1 MKKTTISYFL
11 KKSLPVIIAALV
23 LLLIEFAGFNR
34 AFTIGAVTDLPTEV
48 LEINDG
54 VLDNFEYQDNFLI
67 AEGSDP
73 KIQYQDL
80 NMKIR
85 GIDINCEPTSDNNS
99 SQIFFATPDR
109 PVSEDNSLRISL
121 AKDDNVF
128 FLPTT
133 VFVTYLRLDLATDA
147 GETLVCTDIVL
158 NPEIEFQASS
168 LRFLIYIL
176 VLFLAAMVSLKF
188 SQQQLDAWF
197 YHWGGWIIALFGLVI
212 VSIDLSYPLVFTYDS
227 GHYLWLSELIEKNE
241 FANWDII
248 RNLIFP
254 LHLFLSKQI
263 FTDSNIGL
271 KIPMIIYHLGLYFSL
286 YFLVKMAA
294 EIKKGWK
301 QVVLA
306 LVIGVFIVLDPTITG
321 YYHAVLTEYMAAT
334 LAAAACLLAFTL
346 YKSAW
351 YSDSFWIANIL
362 LVLISIV
369 GWHIKQ
375 PYLGIGLYPF
385 FIGYVLKLL
394 KNSKFKAWLVAGG
407 VTIVMIGLLF
417 SSTIAWEEFLA
428 RRGNPLDVNRQFSTW
443 LVSYLSNQSE
453 EATTGDND
461 ILKHTIKKYLTSSN
475 FFYFNRAELSMINA
489 PSLIRAAQNG
499 QIAHNIYSVGKSNMV
514 ASDYFREVLQPYN
527 EVSHPPEALNN
538 LMLSRIKSSNFLFTI
553 GYLTLPFL
561 MIIYLIWWIRKK
573 DSLSAAGF
581 ILAGTAGLNAF
592 VHTIS
597 GAGPLDRYFFC
608 GYPLVMAAWIC
619 GLIAILRFVNKERR
633 SSGKIE
639 ALTTND

>member
-1 MKKTTISYFL
+1 MNKQSLYIS
-11 KKSLPVIIAALV
+11 PARIAII
-23 LLLIEFAGFNR
+23 LLIFVTCLFIEFAGFNR
-34 AFTIGAVTDLPTEV
+34 AFTISAIANLPTMV
-48 LEINDG
+48 LEIDDG
-54 VLDNFEYQDNFLI
+54 TLDNFDYKNNLLI

-85 GIDINCEPTSDNNS
+85 GIDINCEPTSDSNS

-109 PVSEDNSLRISL
+109 PISEDNSLRISL
-121 AKDDNVF
+121 TKDDNVF
-128 FLPTT
+128 FLSTT

-158 NPEIEFQASS
+158 NPEIEYQANS
-168 LRFLIYIL
+168 LRFLIYFL

-188 SQQQLDAWF
+188 SQQQMDTWF
-197 YHWGGWIIALFGLVI
+197 YHWGGWIIILFGLVI
-212 VSIDLSYPLVFTYDS
+212 VSIDLSYPSVFTYDS

-263 FTDSNIGL
+263 FTDGNIGL

-286 YFLVKMAA
+286 FLLVKMAA

-334 LAAAACLLAFTL
+334 LAAVACLLAFTL

-351 YSDSFWIANIL
+351 YSGSFWTANIL
-362 LVLISIV
+362 LVLISII

-385 FIGYVLKLL
+385 FIGYLLKLL
-394 KNSKFKAWLVAGG
+394 KGSNLKAWLLAGG
-407 VTIVMIGLLF
+407 VSLILIGLLF
-417 SSTIAWEEFLA
+417 SSTVTWEGFLA

-443 LVSYLSNQSE
+443 LVSQLSNQSE

-461 ILKHTIKKYLTSSN
+461 IVKHTIKKYLTSSN
-475 FFYFNRAELSMINA
+475 FFYFDRAEMSMINA
-489 PSLIRAAQNG
+489 PTLIRAAQNG

-561 MIIYLIWWIRKK
+561 LIVYLFWWIRKK
-573 DSLSAAGF
+573 DTLSATGL
-581 ILAGTAGLNAF
+581 ILAGTAGLNALM
-592 VHTIS
+592 HTI
-597 GAGPLDRYFFC
+597 GAAPLDRYFFW
-608 GYPLVMAAWIC
+608 GYPLIMAAWIC
-619 GLIAILRFVNKERR
+619 GLIAILRFVNREKP

-639 ALTTND
+639 ASTTNV